1 MPGRGQPW
9 KEGGH
14 IDSTINVA
22 DFTDTVKGQLG
33 NWLVTKHFSS
43 GSTEN
48 IHLPPNLVADS
59 AGSENAD
66 RQAVMPKA
74 GRVASIHANVKT
86 ASSTE
91 NSNTTV
97 QVVKNGTNEGSALSF
112 DTTATGVTSQN
123 TPNASWSADDLLEVK
138 VGFDVATGTVEVMIT
153 VEYDLT

>member
-14 IDSTINVA
+14 VDSTINVA
-22 DFTDTVKGQLG
+22 DLTSTVQGQLG
-33 NWLVTKHFSS
+33 NWIATKHFSS

-48 IHLPPNLVADS
+48 IHLPPTLIADS

-91 NSNTTV
+91 NSNTVVTI
-97 QVVKNGTNEGSALSF
+97 VKNGSDEG
-112 DTTATGVTSQN
+112 N
-123 TPNASWSADDLLEVK
+123 TL
-138 VGFDVATGTVEVMIT
+138 
-153 VEYDLT
+153 